1 MSRRSVEVRSL
12 WDAHATEERGYL
24 EREELESLLRHLH
37 QKLGGSGDLSQEAIK
52 RCAEELHVDE
62 ESGELRQEVFGRRFQ
77 HLWAK
82 KEELLELSQA
92 KAQAAT
98 SEGDAPKRSSS
109 VSPWL
114 AAMLDT
120 EDRHFPE
127 GTACW
132 ARDALIMTEKEDL
145 MSAIKKE
152 IPGPSAGT
160 QARLLV
166 IEGGRQDASRLCIK
180 DTAGD
185 IGWVSIKTK
194 DGRPLL
200 RPASAWLA
208 LAEPQHEKDAV
219 LRSVQQLWQQHGE
232 AQAQGADLASELL
245 AAHHQALQ
253 QNAQNWC
260 QEQEIEQLEDDL
272 DAEEKACKASK
283 RKIKETEQKLA
294 TEVEMCKQ
302 QERKLKPAMQEQS
315 EFARTKTQLLEVESE
330 AGRLR
335 LELEDAKAASRQEQ
349 KGKEEQQEFRLAS
362 MTAAMHDEVNK
373 SHERLALSEKALT
386 AAQKSLQIFEDEEE
400 GKLLKAADDLRRHKD
415 HARAEAAALDQC
427 EFKLETVEKREKTRS
442 LFENVQVEFHHKEK
456 RTNDELREATQ
467 LRNEAAQA
475 ADEALAL
482 RIKLARED
490 QDLSARQAFLVA
502 AEHQAAEKLESA
514 SVELDR
520 ARILTQ
526 ELNRDKAEAFSEL
539 SEAKR
544 VSARAREERELAH
557 QQSMEAEMAAYEAMK
572 ACKAAEDDRT
582 KVEHSLL
589 LVTEDLEKAARQHR
603 EGQDLALKGESSLRQ
618 MQAIEAQV
626 AQYSQENRRLS
637 QALASERA
645 ACTEYRTEKE
655 RMQLELRDLSR
666 LTRFASPRTR

>member
-1 MSRRSVEVRSL
+1 MARERRE
-12 WDAHATEERGYL
+12 
-24 EREELESLLRHLH
+24 
-37 QKLGGSGDLSQEAIK
+37 
-52 RCAEELHVDE
+52 
-62 ESGELRQEVFGRRFQ
+62 
-77 HLWAK
+77 
-82 KEELLELSQA
+82 
-92 KAQAAT
+92 
-98 SEGDAPKRSSS
+98 

-114 AAMLDT
+114 AAM
-120 EDRHFPE
+120 
-127 GTACW
+127 
-132 ARDALIMTEKEDL
+132 RDALIMTEKEDL

-152 IPGPSAGT
+152 IPRSAGI
-160 QARLLV
+160 QSRLLV

-185 IGWVSIKTK
+185 IGWVSTKTK

-253 QNAQNWC
+253 QHAQNWC

-294 TEVEMCKQ
+294 KEVEMCEQ
-302 QERKLKPAMQEQS
+302 QEQKLKPALQEQS
-315 EFARTKTQLLEVESE
+315 EFGRTKTQLLEVESE

-335 LELEDAKAASRQEQ
+335 LELEDAKAASRMAQQEQ
-349 KGKEEQQEFRLAS
+349 KGKEEQQENRLAS
-362 MTAAMHDEVNK
+362 MTAVMHDEVNK
-373 SHERLALSEKALT
+373 SHERLALSEMALN
-386 AAQKSLQIFEDEEE
+386 ASQKSLQIFEDEEE

-415 HARAEAAALDQC
+415 HARAEAVALDQC

-626 AQYSQENRRLS
+626 AQYSEENRRLS